1 MMRNNQLNSDLT
13 SHLVL
18 HSRIS
23 NVSNICLRQKAVTTL
38 PST

>member
-1 MMRNNQLNSDLT
+1 MMRNNQLNSGLT
-13 SHLVL
+13 SHLVF

-23 NVSNICLRQKAVTTL
+23 NVFNICLRQKAVTTL